1 MADPKMRAMVLTEP
15 KPVEE
20 KPLSLRDLPMPEPA
34 AGQVRIRVNCCALC
48 HTDLHTVEGELPKHK
63 RPVVPGHQVVGIVD
77 AIGSGVKDHREGDR
91 VGLPWLH
98 WTDQTCAYCLR
109 GTENLCE
116 HARFTGYDVD
126 GGYAEYVVAP
136 ADYVYPIPQ
145 AFDDVHAAPLLCAG
159 IIGYRSYRLSGIQ
172 KGQRLGLYGFGASAH
187 IVLQFAKHL
196 GHEVYVF
203 TRGEAHRA
211 LALKLGAAWA
221 GGSEDKAPELID
233 AAIIFAPVGTLV
245 LDALRALRKGGTV
258 ALAGIVMS
266 PIPAMDYNLLYH
278 ERVVRSVANSTR
290 QDAHELLE
298 LAAEVPVRTEIQT
311 FALEQA
317 NEALLALKQSR
328 VDGAGV
334 LQIT

>member
-1 MADPKMRAMVLTEP
+1 MRAMVLTEP
-15 KPVEE
+15 KPVAE
-20 KPLSLRDLPMPEPA
+20 KPLSLRDLPVPAPA

-77 AIGSGVKDHREGDR
+77 AIGSGVKDRREGDR

-98 WTDQTCAYCLR
+98 WTDQTCEYCLG

-116 HARFTGYDVD
+116 HALFTGYDAD

-136 ADYVYPIPQ
+136 VDYVYPIPK
-145 AFDDVHAAPLLCAG
+145 AFDDVHASPLLCAG

-187 IVLQFAKHL
+187 IVLQFAKHV
-196 GHEVYVF
+196 GNEVYVF

-233 AAIIFAPVGTLV
+233 AAIIFAPLGSLV

-266 PIPAMDYNLLYH
+266 PIPPMDYNLIYH
-278 ERVVRSVANSTR
+278 ERAVRSVANSTR
-290 QDAHELLE
+290 QDARELLE
-298 LAAEVPVRTEIQT
+298 LAAEVPVRTEVQT

-328 VDGAGV
+328 IDGAGV
-334 LQIT
+334 LQIA

>member
-1 MADPKMRAMVLTEP
+1 MRAMVLTEP
-15 KPVEE
+15 KPVAEN
-20 KPLSLRDLPMPEPA
+20 PLSLRNLPVPAPA

-63 RPVVPGHQVVGIVD
+63 RPVVPGHQVVGIVE
-77 AIGSGVKDHREGDR
+77 AIGRDVKDPREGDR
-91 VGLPWLH
+91 VGVPWLH
-98 WTDQTCAYCLR
+98 WTDQTCVYCLR

-116 HARFTGYDVD
+116 HALFTGYDVD

-159 IIGYRSYRLSGIQ
+159 IIGYRSYRLSGIR

-187 IVLQFAKHL
+187 IVLQFARHL
-196 GHEVYVF
+196 GNQVYVF

-233 AAIIFAPVGTLV
+233 AAIIFAPLGSLV

-266 PIPAMDYNLLYH
+266 PIPPMDYNLIYH

-290 QDAHELLE
+290 QDARELLE
-298 LAAEVPVRTEIQT
+298 LAAEVPVRTEVQT
-311 FALEQA
+311 FGLEQS

-328 VDGAGV
+328 IDGAGV
-334 LQIT
+334 LQLV

>member
-15 KPVEE
+15 KPVAE
-20 KPLSLRDLPMPEPA
+20 KPLSLRDLPVPDPA

-98 WTDQTCAYCLR
+98 WTDQTCEYCLR

-116 HARFTGYDVD
+116 HALFTGYDVD

-159 IIGYRSYRLSGIQ
+159 IIGYRVVSTERDSERSAPGALRLRRFRAYRAAIRPAS
-172 KGQRLGLYGFGASAH
+172 GQRGIRVHARRGASC
-187 IVLQFAKHL
+187 
-196 GHEVYVF
+196 
-203 TRGEAHRA
+203 
-211 LALKLGAAWA
+211 
-221 GGSEDKAPELID
+221 
-233 AAIIFAPVGTLV
+233 
-245 LDALRALRKGGTV
+245 
-258 ALAGIVMS
+258 
-266 PIPAMDYNLLYH
+266 
-278 ERVVRSVANSTR
+278 
-290 QDAHELLE
+290 
-298 LAAEVPVRTEIQT
+298 
-311 FALEQA
+311 
-317 NEALLALKQSR
+317 
-328 VDGAGV
+328 AGV
-334 LQIT
+334 EAGRGMGRRLRRQSSRAN

>member
-15 KPVEE
+15 RPVAE
-20 KPLSLRDLPMPEPA
+20 KPLSLRDLPVPDPA

-77 AIGSGVKDHREGDR
+77 AIGSGVKEHREGDR

-98 WTDQTCAYCLR
+98 WTDQTCEYCLR
-109 GTENLCE
+109 GMENLCE
-116 HARFTGYDVD
+116 HALFTGYDVD
-126 GGYAEYVVAP
+126 GGYAEYVIAP
-136 ADYVYPIPQ
+136 ADYVYPIPK

-196 GHEVYVF
+196 GNEVYVF
-203 TRGEAHRA
+203 TRSEAHRA

-221 GGSEDKAPELID
+221 GGSEDKAPGFID
-233 AAIIFAPVGTLV
+233 AAIIFAPLGSLV

-258 ALAGIVMS
+258 ALAGVVMS
-266 PIPAMDYNLLYH
+266 PIPQMDYHLIYH
-278 ERVVRSVANSTR
+278 ERMVRSVANSTR
-290 QDAHELLE
+290 QDARELLE

-311 FALEQA
+311 FPLEQA
-317 NEALLALKQSR
+317 NEALLELKQSR
-328 VDGAGV
+328 IDGAGV
-334 LQIT
+334 LQIA

>member
-15 KPVEE
+15 KPVAE
-20 KPLSLRDLPMPEPA
+20 KPLSLRDLPVPVPA

-98 WTDQTCAYCLR
+98 WTDQTCEYCLR

-116 HARFTGYDVD
+116 HALFTGYDVD

-187 IVLQFAKHL
+187 IVLQFARHL
-196 GHEVYVF
+196 GNEVYVF

-221 GGSEDKAPELID
+221 GGSEDKAPEPID
-233 AAIIFAPVGTLV
+233 AAIIFAPVGSLV
-245 LDALRALRKGGTV
+245 LDALRASRKGGTV

-266 PIPAMDYNLLYH
+266 PIPPMDYNLIYH

-290 QDAHELLE
+290 QDARELLE
-298 LAAEVPVRTEIQT
+298 LASEVPVRTEVQT

-328 VDGAGV
+328 IDGAGV
-334 LQIT
+334 LQIA

>member
-15 KPVEE
+15 KPVAE
-20 KPLSLRDLPMPEPA
+20 KPLSLRDLPVPDPA

-98 WTDQTCAYCLR
+98 WTDQTCEYCLR

-116 HARFTGYDVD
+116 HALFTGYDVD

-136 ADYVYPIPQ
+136 ADYVYPIPK

-196 GHEVYVF
+196 GNEVYVF

-233 AAIIFAPVGTLV
+233 AAIIFAPLGSLV

-266 PIPAMDYNLLYH
+266 PIPPMDYNLIYH

-290 QDAHELLE
+290 QDARELLE
-298 LAAEVPVRTEIQT
+298 LAAEVPVRTEVQT

-328 VDGAGV
+328 IDGAGV
-334 LQIT
+334 LQIA

>member
-1 MADPKMRAMVLTEP
+1 MADLEMRAMVLTEP
-15 KPVEE
+15 KPVAE
-20 KPLSLRDLPMPEPA
+20 KPLSLRDLPVPDPA
-34 AGQVRIRVNCCALC
+34 AGQVRIRVKCCALC
-48 HTDLHTVEGELPKHK
+48 HTDLHTVEGDLPKHK

-77 AIGSGVKDHREGDR
+77 AIGRGVNDRREGDR

-98 WTDQTCAYCLR
+98 WTDQTCEYCLR

-116 HARFTGYDVD
+116 HALFTGYDVD

-136 ADYVYPIPQ
+136 ADYVDPIPK

-159 IIGYRSYRLSGIQ
+159 IIGYRSYRLSAIQ

-196 GHEVYVF
+196 GNEVYVF

-211 LALKLGAAWA
+211 LALKLGATWA

-233 AAIIFAPVGTLV
+233 AAIIFAPLGSLV

-266 PIPAMDYNLLYH
+266 PIPPMDYNLIYH

-290 QDAHELLE
+290 QDARELLE
-298 LAAEVPVRTEIQT
+298 LAAEVPVRTEVQT

-328 VDGAGV
+328 IDGAGV
-334 LQIT
+334 LQIA

>member
-1 MADPKMRAMVLTEP
+1 MRAMVLTEP
-15 KPVEE
+15 KPVAE
-20 KPLSLRDLPMPEPA
+20 KPLSLRDLPVPDPA

-63 RPVVPGHQVVGIVD
+63 RPVVPGHQVVGTVD
-77 AIGSGVKDHREGDR
+77 AIGSGVKERREGDR

-98 WTDQTCAYCLR
+98 WTDQTCEYCRR
-109 GTENLCE
+109 GMENLCE
-116 HARFTGYDVD
+116 HALFTGYDVD
-126 GGYAEYVVAP
+126 GGYAEHVVAP
-136 ADYVYPIPQ
+136 ADYVYPIPK

-196 GHEVYVF
+196 GNQIYVF

-233 AAIIFAPVGTLV
+233 AAIIFAPLGSLV

-266 PIPAMDYNLLYH
+266 PIPEMDYNLIYH

-290 QDAHELLE
+290 QDARELLE
-298 LAAEVPVRTEIQT
+298 LAAEVPVRTEVQT
-311 FALEQA
+311 FPFEQA

-328 VDGAGV
+328 IDGAGV
-334 LQIT
+334 LQIA